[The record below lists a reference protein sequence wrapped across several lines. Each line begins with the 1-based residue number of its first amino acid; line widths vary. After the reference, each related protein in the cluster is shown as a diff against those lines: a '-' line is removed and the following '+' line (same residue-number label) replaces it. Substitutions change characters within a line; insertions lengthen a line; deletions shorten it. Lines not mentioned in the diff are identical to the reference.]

1 MVDVEI
7 LDEILNGEA
16 KYRIR
21 GKDGNILFDN
31 VSIEMITEILQQGT
45 VLNKALFD
53 TLIQQINY
61 AFENKYILGTFTW
74 SNTATTT
81 INCGFRPKVV
91 IIQFA
96 KIDNIV
102 DGGGIIILVNGK
114 GSIFNTYDPFNSTA
128 TGGGPVT
135 SNFTETG
142 FDLASVKSVVGDTKA
157 YSSLC
162 NYIAFR

>member
-1 MVDVEI
+1 MIDVEI

-21 GKDGNILFDN
+21 DKSGNILFDN
-31 VSIEMITEILQQGT
+31 LTIEMITEVLQQGT
-45 VLNKALFD
+45 PLNKALFD
-53 TLIQQINY
+53 ALIQQINY

-74 SNTATTT
+74 SKTETTT
-81 INCGFRPKVV
+81 INCGFKPKVV

-96 KIDNIV
+96 KIDSIV
-102 DGGGIIILVNGK
+102 DGGGIIILVNGN
-114 GSIFNTYDPFNSTA
+114 GTVFNTYAPFNSTKM
-128 TGGGPVT
+128 GGGPVT

-142 FDLASVKSVVGDTKA
+142 FDLGAVSSVTTHDD
-157 YSSLC
+157 YSPLC

>member
-1 MVDVEI
+1 MIDVEI

-31 VSIEMITEILQQGT
+31 LTIEMITEILQQGT

-53 TLIQQINY
+53 SLIQQINY
-61 AFENKYILGTFTW
+61 AFEIKYILGTFTW
-74 SNTATTT
+74 SGTTT
-81 INCGFRPKVV
+81 TIINCGFRPKAV

-96 KIDNIV
+96 QIGTVV
-102 DGGGIIILVNGK
+102 DGGGIIILVNEK
-114 GSIFNTYDPFNSTA
+114 GSIFNTYNPFNSTN

-142 FDLASVKSVVGDTKA
+142 FDLGSIQSVTGENKK
-157 YSSLC
+157 SSLC